1 MKRYGNLFQKVISTD
16 NLKLADKNARK
27 GKSTQKSVLQHD
39 KNREKNIDQLHEML
53 ETGTYETSTYETFII
68 KEPKE
73 RLIYRLPY
81 FPDRIVHHAIMN
93 VVKPIFISTFT
104 KDTYSCIKN
113 RGIHKAV
120 EAIKLALQDKKNTTY
135 YLKID
140 IKKFYQTVNNGILK
154 QLLTKKFKDNNLLK
168 LLGSIIDSSVGL
180 PIGNYL
186 SQYFANYYLAFFDHW
201 IKETMKVIYYF
212 RYADDMVFFSGCKKF
227 LHGLLYKI
235 KGYLKDNLALELKP
249 NYRIAPIKCGL
260 DFLGYVFFENY
271 LRVRKGIKQE
281 CARMLVRNPNMP
293 SIYSYLGWFCHANT
307 INLQNKLIY
316 GRA

>member
-1 MKRYGNLFQKVISTD
+1 MKRYGNLFETVISID

-27 GKSTQKSVLQHD
+27 GKSAQKSVVQHD
-39 KNREKNIDQLHEML
+39 KNKENNIYLLHEML
-53 ETGTYETSTYETFII
+53 KTGTFKTSAYETFTI

-104 KDTYSCIKN
+104 SDTYSCIKN

-120 EAIKLALQDKKNTTY
+120 EAIKLALLDKQNTTY

-140 IKKFYQTVNNGILK
+140 IKKFYQTVSNDILK
-154 QLLTKKFKDNNLLK
+154 KLLTKKFKDVNLLT
-168 LLGSIIDSSVGL
+168 LLWGIIDSSVGL

-201 IKETMKVIYYF
+201 IKQVMKVTYYF

-227 LHGLLYKI
+227 LHQLLHEI
-235 KGYLKDNLALELKP
+235 KKYLKDNLALELKS
-249 NYRIAPIKCGL
+249 NYRISPIKCGL
-260 DFLGYVFFENY
+260 DLLGYVFFENY
-271 LRVRKGIKQE
+271 IKVRKRIKQA
-281 CARMLVRNPNMP
+281 CARMLSKNPNMP
-293 SIYSYLGWFCHANT
+293 SIYSYLGWFQHANA